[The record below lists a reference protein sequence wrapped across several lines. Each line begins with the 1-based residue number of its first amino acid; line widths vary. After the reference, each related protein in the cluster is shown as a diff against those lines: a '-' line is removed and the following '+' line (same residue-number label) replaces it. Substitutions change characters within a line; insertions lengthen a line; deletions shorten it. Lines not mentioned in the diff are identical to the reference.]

1 MAGQSVEDATEAWYV
16 DIDGRLDKP
25 LQETEQARWMA
36 HCIYRVPACIRDFN
50 SKAYTPQVVSLGPF
64 HHGYRDLL
72 SMEEHKLR
80 AVRHVVRRA
89 GVTARELV
97 AAVDE
102 VAEQLECSYMDLGDE
117 WKGRGRSRFLQMMV
131 ADGCFLLEV
140 MRMAAVNQV
149 GDYAPN
155 DPVFSR
161 HGLIYTLPYIRRD
174 MIMIENQLP
183 LLVLQRITTVESGNS
198 SVSKYIYIIWNIFY
212 FTPSVLN

>member
-1 MAGQSVEDATEAWYV
+1 MEGLSMEDATEAWYV
-16 DIDGRLDKP
+16 EIHGGLDKP
-25 LQETEQARWMA
+25 LLETEQARWMA
-36 HCIYRVPACIRDFN
+36 HCIYRVPACFRDFR

-64 HHGYRDLL
+64 HHGYPNLL
-72 SMEEHKLR
+72 PMEEHKRR

-89 GVTARELV
+89 GVSARVLV

-102 VAEQLECSYMDLGDE
+102 VAEQLQCSYMDLGGE

-140 MRMAAVNQV
+140 MRTAAGNQV

-155 DPVFSR
+155 DPIFSR
-161 HGLIYTLPYIRRD
+161 HGLLYTAPNIRRD
-174 MIMIENQLP
+174 MIIIENQLP

-198 SVSKYIYIIWNIFY
+198 SVSKYIIWNVFY

>member
-1 MAGQSVEDATEAWYV
+1 MEGRSVEDATEAWYV
-16 DIDGRLDKP
+16 EIDGRLDKP

-36 HCIYRVPACIRDFN
+36 HCIYRVPACIRDFK
-50 SKAYTPQVVSLGPF
+50 SHAYTPQVVSLGPF

-80 AVRHVVRRA
+80 AVRHVVRRN

-140 MRMAAVNQV
+140 MRTAAGNQV
-149 GDYAPN
+149 GYAPN
-155 DPVFSR
+155 DPIFSR
-161 HGLIYTLPYIRRD
+161 HGLLYTAPNIRRD
-174 MIMIENQLP
+174 MIIIENQLP
-183 LLVLQRITTVESGNS
+183 LLVLQRIITTVESGNS
-198 SVSKYIYIIWNIFY
+198 SVSKYIIWNVFY
-212 FTPSVLN
+212 FIPSFLS